1 MSVNQGITKLL
12 LVNISFFHVT
22 TIIMWNP
29 KLLFE
34 TAKRSTLI
42 VHVEFT
48 IYNEMRNPD
57 TKADTQ
63 QHLIIVSAAPSLQH
77 VQIASDWRGCRWSF
91 GHCKSPQT

>member
-48 IYNEMRNPD
+48 IYNEMRNPAEHYN
-57 TKADTQ
+57 TFLLTL
-63 QHLIIVSAAPSLQH
+63 LIPKLIRNN
-77 VQIASDWRGCRWSF
+77 I
-91 GHCKSPQT
+91 